1 MKQKDLCDILFD
13 RIKKISTPVLLI
25 LLMLIWQALGALFLR
40 LFGINYDNLSNIL
53 KIIFSLICDISFLGI
68 LFFKYKDS
76 LIKDFKNYFNK
87 NILINLKLSFN
98 YWIVGLII
106 MVISNLIIAII
117 TNGTLASNEEAVR
130 ELIDKF
136 PMYMAFQVMLY
147 APFTEE
153 IIFRKSIKDATN
165 SKYLFIFLSGFI
177 FGGLH
182 VISSITSL
190 IDLVYLVPYCSL
202 GFIFAM
208 LYHKTGNIFSTITA
222 HSFHNTLALLVYF
235 IG

>member
-1 MKQKDLCDILFD
+1 MKQKDLCDMLFD
-13 RIKKISTPVLLI
+13 RIRKFSTPVLLI
-25 LLMLIWQALGALFLR
+25 LLILIWQALAVLLLR
-40 LFGINYDNLSNIL
+40 LFGIKYDELSDSL
-53 KIIFSLICDISFLGI
+53 KIIFSLVCDISFLGL

-87 NILINLKLSFN
+87 NIFNNFKLSFK
-98 YWIVGLII
+98 YWVIGLII

-136 PMYMAFQVMLY
+136 PIYMTFQVMLY

-153 IIFRKSIKDATN
+153 IIFRKSIKDATSN
-165 SKYLFIFLSGFI
+165 KYLYILLSGFI

-208 LYHKTGNIFSTITA
+208 LYYKTGNIFSTITT